1 MPVGRK
7 PKPTALKVLQGN
19 PGQRP
24 INLHEPQPAQ
34 IDELKAPRWLD
45 AMARECWRRNAPEL
59 VRCGILTVSDIDEFG
74 VYCQAW
80 SRYRKAVKALAAA
93 AAEDYRNA
101 CVTVEKAETA
111 LRLLGSDFGMNP
123 SARSRLSVAKPTEK
137 VDAMEDM
144 LSGRSRAS

>member
-1 MPVGRK
+1 
-7 PKPTALKVLQGN
+7 
-19 PGQRP
+19 
-24 INLHEPQPAQ
+24 
-34 IDELKAPRWLD
+34 
-45 AMARECWRRNAPEL
+45 
-59 VRCGILTVSDIDEFG
+59 
-74 VYCQAW
+74 
-80 SRYRKAVKALAAA
+80 LAAA